1 MAANIRTRIEG
12 FGLGWWVALFV
23 GVVAIIMGAMSL
35 LPKEVAMLIVAVC
48 AVRL

>member
-1 MAANIRTRIEG
+1 MAADIRTRIEG

-23 GVVAIIMGAMSL
+23 ALIAIILGFMGL